1 MSRGFD
7 TVSENLRLLQIYS
20 TLGNFAAESI
30 VDGTVLAAPRRRMQK
45 WVYAL
50 PEPVPDYSMAQRTR
64 VLLEGLGP
72 TYVKMGQIVSSQV
85 NVLPD
90 DWAVELDKL
99 QNEVPTF
106 PYAMVRE
113 TIIQELGAPPE
124 ELYAEFSETPLAAA
138 SLAQVHR
145 ARLHDGTEVAVKV
158 QRPNLD
164 QQVKADLGVTQ
175 TLGRAMENRSQ
186 WAREIG
192 LRGMLDEFSANLIE
206 ELDYYGE
213 AYNMVRLAGNMAE
226 LPGVS
231 VPKLYRELSARRVL
245 TQQFIVGVKISD
257 LEAID
262 AAGLDRGVLG
272 ENALRAAI
280 KMLLIDGFFHADPHP
295 GNLYVDLTNGH
306 VTFLDCGMVGELT
319 VAQRI
324 NMLALLWTVV
334 NGDIPAMASQ
344 LRSLSEPFRPVD
356 DAKFVKT
363 FEKRMAR
370 YGKDSGADFADVFN
384 AGMAVLR
391 DSGLRLDPDLTL
403 AVKAMMQASAFFT
416 PLAPTGADV
425 QLRGPR
431 PGPRA
436 GSGALDGGHG
446 QGDGHQGGQ
455 ADGDAG
461 RARRSRLRQEPRRL
475 ERAVQEGEVHRRG
488 GHDTARWADGAD
500 PIDHE
505 HGGHRAARL
514 RWHHRNGH
522 RSNRVRRHLH
532 GTLRHDRVLRLLDH
546 RRSPPGGLPVPIV
559 PWARAALGRARVRH
573 GQPIRLEPC
582 PSPSAS
588 SRVWTSMLGVW
599 SRA

>member
-1 MSRGFD
+1 MSRGLD

-20 TLGNFAAESI
+20 TLGNFAAESV

-45 WVYAL
+45 WVHAL
-50 PEPVPDYSMAQRTR
+50 PEPVPDYTMATRTR

-213 AYNMVRLAGNMAE
+213 AYNMVRLAGNLSE

-370 YGKDSGADFADVFN
+370 YGKGSGADFADVFN

-416 PLAPTGADV
+416 PLAPSGQTFSAAALALALEQAQAPSTEAMV
-425 QLRGPR
+425 KEMATKEAKQMAM
-431 PGPRA
+431 RA
-436 GSGALDGGHG
+436 AHAAPDYVKSLVGWNDQFKKGKFTVVVDTTQLDG
-446 QGDGHQGGQ
+446 QMDQI
-455 ADGDAG
+455 
-461 RARRSRLRQEPRRL
+461 RS
-475 ERAVQEGEVHRRG
+475 
-488 GHDTARWADGAD
+488 
-500 PIDHE
+500 I
-505 HGGHRAARL
+505 
-514 RWHHRNGH
+514 
-522 RSNRVRRHLH
+522 
-532 GTLRHDRVLRLLDH
+532 
-546 RRSPPGGLPVPIV
+546 
-559 PWARAALGRARVRH
+559 
-573 GQPIRLEPC
+573 
-582 PSPSAS
+582 
-588 SRVWTSMLGVW
+588 TSMLVIALLVCGGIIGTAIAATAFAGTSMERYATIGFFGSLTIGAVLLVVYLF
-599 SRA
+599 RLFRGNERR